1 MGRPLGGYV
10 AGGPPPGTD
19 GGLVVLQSVPR
30 PRATTNPYV
39 IQLLASLESVP
50 EVTVLTF
57 GWRTALLGKYDVF
70 HVHWPENLPN
80 GHSRTKSLARRILT
94 RLLLS
99 RLRLKRI
106 PIVRTMHN
114 LERPAGRSRAEYRL
128 LDAID
133 ARTTLAIRLN
143 DETPIPSGLSFETI
157 PHGHYRDWFA
167 RYVPNDAIAGH
178 LGYFGLIRR
187 YKNVTHLVTVAT
199 ALPSNFSLRVGGNP
213 STAELADEIES
224 AKGTD
229 SRITLDFHFL
239 SDAELVDV
247 VTEAELVVLPYTE
260 MHNSGSVLASL
271 SLDRPVLVQDNT
283 VNRELAAEV
292 GDGWLYFY
300 DGELRA
306 DDIVAAHTV
315 IASRSPA
322 ARPDLRLREWN
333 EVGVRHVAAYRRARG
348 LLGR

>member
-1 MGRPLGGYV
+1 M
-10 AGGPPPGTD
+10 
-19 GGLVVLQSVPR
+19 LQSVPR
-30 PRATTNPYV
+30 PRPTTNPYV

-57 GWRTALLGKYDVF
+57 SWRAALLGKYDVF

-80 GHSRTKSLARRILT
+80 GHSRTKSLARRVLT

-114 LERPAGRSRAEYRL
+114 LDRPEGRSSGEYRVL
-128 LDAID
+128 GAID
-133 ARTTLAIRLN
+133 SRTTLAIRLN
-143 DETPIPSGLSFETI
+143 DETPVPNGVAFETI

-167 RYVPNDAIAGH
+167 RYVPSAALAGR

-199 ALPSNFSLRVGGNP
+199 ALPSNFSLRVAGNP
-213 STAELADEIES
+213 STTGLADEIEA

-229 SRITLDFHFL
+229 SRITLDLHFL
-239 SDAELVDV
+239 TDAELVEV

-271 SLDRPVLVQDNT
+271 SLDRPVLVQDNA
-283 VNRELAAEV
+283 VNRALAAEV

-300 DGELRA
+300 DSELRA
-306 DDIVAAHTV
+306 DDIVTTHAA

-333 EVGVRHVAAYRRARG
+333 EVGAHHVAAYRRALG
-348 LLGR
+348 LTRR